1 MNVALRHPGM
11 TVADFLDW
19 ENRQEERWEFDGF
32 APVAMV
38 GGTLAHNLICS
49 NLLVALRQRV
59 PARCRVYVENVKLR
73 LSHSV
78 RYPDVMVV
86 CGPIR
91 PQATEI
97 TDPTVVFEVLSPG
110 TFRTDRIEK
119 NREYAA
125 TASIQRYVLLEQD
138 MIAAEIYVR
147 EAGRWVRATLTGD
160 DVLAMPEIGV
170 EFPLSEAYAGLEIDS
185 PPAPEAG

>member
-19 ENRQEERWEFDGF
+19 ENRQEKRWEFDGF

-38 GGTLAHNLICS
+38 GGTVAHGMIATNLVLALGRRLS
-49 NLLVALRQRV
+49 
-59 PARCRVYVENVKLR
+59 PPCRVLAEGVKLR

-91 PQATEI
+91 PQATEVV
-97 TDPTVVFEVLSPG
+97 DPTVVFEVLSPG
-110 TFRTDRIEK
+110 TFRTDRIDK

-125 TASIQRYVLLEQD
+125 TASIERYVLLEQD
-138 MIAAEIYVR
+138 LIAAEIYAR

-170 EFPLSEAYAGLEIDS
+170 EFPLSEAYAGLEFDS
-185 PPAPEAG
+185 AAAPEAG

>member
-32 APVAMV
+32 APVAMM
-38 GGTLAHNLICS
+38 GGTLAHNIICG
-49 NLLVALRQRV
+49 NLLGALRPRL
-59 PARCRVYVENVKLR
+59 PAGCRVYVESVKLR
-73 LSHSV
+73 LAHSV

-86 CGPIR
+86 CGAMR
-91 PQATEI
+91 PQATEV

-110 TFRTDRIEK
+110 TFHTDRIEK

-138 MIAAEIYVR
+138 IIAAEVYVR

-160 DVLAMPEIGV
+160 EALAMPELGIT
-170 EFPLSEAYAGLEIDS
+170 FPLAEAYAGLEFDS
-185 PPAPEAG
+185 PAAAEAG